1 MSFRNRLYSSQENP
15 EVVGGHGLGSS
26 SFLQLV
32 IKFKSPAR
40 QVETV
45 PPSTGHAAGGPSAVE
60 LGPGG
65 CFRESRGGRGYP
77 RALAPT
83 HGVSGKSAKRL
94 QRSPEPRPLG
104 GFDGRPAGR
113 PPRPAPPCRR
123 TREAARPRQA
133 AVALRL
139 EPLLPRRP
147 PPPASRRRGSSG
159 QPTPPPPPPLPP
171 LQPFGRCVTRRF
183 LPTWRPGQ
191 VGGDGGQSAAA
202 AGARPH
208 RSQGSPALAGPLI
221 RRLVPLSPRLTAAG
235 LGSLAVS
242 GAEGRVRGKVVVVV
256 VAGKRPRGREKRRSH
271 GRGPLGDGYDRR
283 TPRPPRSRPGSPA
296 PS

>member
-1 MSFRNRLYSSQENP
+1 M
-15 EVVGGHGLGSS
+15 
-26 SFLQLV
+26 
-32 IKFKSPAR
+32 PAR
-40 QVETV
+40 
-45 PPSTGHAAGGPSAVE
+45 A
-60 LGPGG
+60 
-65 CFRESRGGRGYP
+65 R
-77 RALAPT
+77 APT
-83 HGVSGKSAKRL
+83 HGVSGKSAKRP

-159 QPTPPPPPPLPP
+159 QPTPPPPPLPP

-221 RRLVPLSPRLTAAG
+221 RRLVPRSPRLTAAG

-242 GAEGRVRGKVVVVV
+242 RAEGRVRGKVVVVV
-256 VAGKRPRGREKRRSH
+256 VAGKRPPGREKRRSH
-271 GRGPLGDGYDRR
+271 GRGPLGGRL
-283 TPRPPRSRPGSPA
+283 RPAHPSPA
-296 PS
+296 PQPAQLSRPFLIPPLPSTPPPLPHRHPLSFLSALPLLRRRRPPLQPLGSAGRTSRRLLLCVHV